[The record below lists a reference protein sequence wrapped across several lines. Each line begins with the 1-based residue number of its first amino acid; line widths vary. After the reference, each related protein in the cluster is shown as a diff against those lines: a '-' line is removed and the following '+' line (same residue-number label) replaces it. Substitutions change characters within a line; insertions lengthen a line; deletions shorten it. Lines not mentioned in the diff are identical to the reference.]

1 MPKLK
6 PEAPAEDPIE
16 KDFLDAIQRLQDG
29 NPTHKRLKAQK
40 AKGALKINISN
51 VALEAG
57 RSRTLI
63 ALEQGCRYPRVRE
76 LIKQAKSGKSALPTT
91 LTELTDRLRFDKAE
105 LTAQVKKYQ
114 AEAAVHF
121 QARVK
126 AEAEAKRERNTVAQ
140 LRRELAK
147 YRDVIHLVPKTH

>member
-6 PEAPAEDPIE
+6 PEAPVDDPIE
-16 KDFLDAIQRLQDG
+16 RDFLDAIQRLLDG
-29 NPTHKRLKAQK
+29 NPKHKTLKLQK
-40 AKGALKINISN
+40 ERGALKINISN
-51 VALEAG
+51 VAMEAG
-57 RSRTLI
+57 RARTLI

-76 LIKQAKSGKSALPTT
+76 LVKQAKSGKSALPTT

-114 AEAAVHF
+114 VEAAVHF

-147 YRDVIHLVPKTH
+147 CRDVIQLVPKAH